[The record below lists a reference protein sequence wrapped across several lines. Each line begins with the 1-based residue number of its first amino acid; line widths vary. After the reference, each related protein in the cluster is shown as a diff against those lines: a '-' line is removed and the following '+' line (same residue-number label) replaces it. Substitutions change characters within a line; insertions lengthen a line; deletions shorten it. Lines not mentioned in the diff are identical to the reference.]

1 MNPANKEIMSERYYL
16 HDPVRNVWAGYYLW
30 ADVVFVAIHNPNTHP
45 QTKTWVLDLV
55 SAREHWKNLC
65 SGSYNSNPFC
75 VVTPTPT
82 LSATLSYFS
91 VMDIEAEALR
101 QYWMSCQMKYGSS
114 FSPTQKTIL
123 HKVYEDRKTDEHYYN
138 NYAQEA

>member
-1 MNPANKEIMSERYYL
+1 MTPTNKEIMSERYYL
-16 HDPVRNVWAGYYLW
+16 HDPLRNVWAGYYPW
-30 ADVVFVAIHNPNTHP
+30 ADVVFVVIYNCNTHP
-45 QTKTWVLDLV
+45 QLKSWVLDLE
-55 SAREHWKNLC
+55 SAREHWKNLS

-82 LSATLSYFS
+82 LYATLSYFS
-91 VMDIEAEALR
+91 AMDIEAEALR
-101 QYWMSCQMKYGSS
+101 QYWASCQIKYGSS

-123 HKVYEDRKTDEHYYN
+123 HKVYEDSKNENHYN